1 MLTMSG
7 QLVLRPEVEAVELE
21 LEMNG
26 YAAVPSWR
34 NAQ

>member
-7 QLVLRPEVEAVELE
+7 QLVLRPEVEAVESE
-21 LEMNG
+21 LAANG